1 MEIGAVCL
9 PLDPLIFSWSNKYNM
24 NLYFNRNYKFLA
36 NAMYL
41 DTPEDA
47 VAKSDEQTRETS
59 IETRSMRQWIR
70 VDKIRYNCMDF
81 RQPYGCSCQFLFC
94 NPGIRSCGSCAVM
107 KPDKW
112 KNAVT
117 GKDCICYQAYQN
129 YFYPSYYKK

>member
-1 MEIGAVCL
+1 
-9 PLDPLIFSWSNKYNM
+9 M
-24 NLYFNRNYKFLA
+24 NIA
-36 NAMYL
+36 NALKYIHSRMTRAMETLFVIALAYFLLTANGMYL
-41 DTPEDA
+41 ETPEDA

-70 VDKIRYNCMDF
+70 VDKVRYNCMDF
-81 RQPYGCSCQFLFC
+81 RELYGCSCQFLFC
-94 NPGIRSCGSCAVM
+94 NPGIRSCGSCAVV

>member
-1 MEIGAVCL
+1 
-9 PLDPLIFSWSNKYNM
+9 M
-24 NLYFNRNYKFLA
+24 NIA
-36 NAMYL
+36 NALKYIHRMTRAMETLFVIALAYFLLTANGMYL
-41 DTPEDA
+41 ETPEDA

-70 VDKIRYNCMDF
+70 VDKVRYNCMDF
-81 RQPYGCSCQFLFC
+81 RELYGCSCQFLFC
-94 NPGIRSCGSCAVM
+94 NPGIRSCGSCAVV